1 MSPRP
6 GRQSPRPRART
17 GSPPFSENK
26 PHPLGHHQGLHNP
39 QGNTKTRKITRINIS
54 KLAILL
60 IIMII
65 IIMTMMMTIIV
76 IIMIIIVITI
86 INIS

>member
-65 IIMTMMMTIIV
+65 MIMMMTIIV
-76 IIMIIIVITI
+76 IIMIMIIIVITI